1 MSESRKG
8 DKMSRK
14 QVWGSTLGLGM
25 LTIAM
30 AWRWIWPS
38 VSQIEWSKPDTSGT
52 AEARIQALVEQ
63 DQAQATE
70 ALTEAAPVEPSA
82 TATIEDLPATEL
94 DAEAAAN
101 RDELLEQAKQAMT
114 AKHWLQPEN
123 ENALY
128 LYTQALLLDPANSQ
142 ARIGREAL
150 LDALITEAGNAL
162 DEGDDGL
169 ARDLIAALDRYE
181 LTDKRLP
188 ALARRVSVLPD
199 IAAALTQAAER
210 LAAGQLLDPDG
221 ASALDSYRAVL
232 TLDPRNRAGQRGL
245 DDLAATLLDQALA
258 AASRES
264 FAEAFGLLSEATA
277 IAPGN
282 KRLKEVQ
289 DKVTNFRDR
298 FADDLL
304 ARAELALK
312 ARDRSRA
319 ATLLEE
325 ARALGL
331 SDERLANVA
340 RQLSNA
346 QLYANYQP
354 GEAFTDNFLDR
365 SATGPTLV
373 VVPVGTF
380 WMGSNEQE
388 AGRHGNE
395 GPRHQVR
402 IEQPFALARTEITVS
417 QFRKF
422 INATKYATD
431 AEKVGEAS
439 QYDEKTGRITRQRG
453 ITWRNDYL
461 GGRAKTTDPVLYV
474 SWNDATAY
482 ADWLSVSTGQRY
494 RLPSEAEFEYAL
506 RAGTESSYWWG
517 EGSPQSVVGNLTGEG
532 DRSRSRR
539 TWTKAFNNYRDGYWG
554 PAPVAQFAANPFGLY
569 DMGSNL
575 SEWVEDCWHD
585 NFLRAPDTG
594 AAWVNRGCTGRTIK
608 GGSWGSSPEDVRSAY
623 RLGVSAD
630 TRTARIGFR
639 VARDLSP

>member
-38 VSQIEWSKPDTSGT
+38 LSQIDWSKPDSGG
-52 AEARIQALVEQ
+52 AGEARIQALVEQ

-82 TATIEDLPATEL
+82 TATIEDLPATAL
-94 DAEAAAN
+94 DAEAVAK
-101 RDELLEQAKQAMT
+101 RDELLEQAKQAMAT
-114 AKHWLQPEN
+114 KHWLQPEN

-162 DEGDDGL
+162 DDGDDGL
-169 ARDLIAALDRYE
+169 ARDLITALDRYE

-188 ALARRVSVLPD
+188 PLARRVSVLPD

-232 TLDPRNRAGQRGL
+232 NLDPRNRAGQRGL

-312 ARDRSRA
+312 ARDRNRA

-331 SDERLANVA
+331 GDDRLANVA

-354 GEAFTDNFLDR
+354 GETFTDNFLDR
-365 SATGPTLV
+365 SSTGPTLV

-388 AGRHGNE
+388 AGRHSNE

-422 INATKYATD
+422 VNATKYQTD

-474 SWNDATAY
+474 SWNDAAAY
-482 ADWLSVSTGQRY
+482 AEWLSVSTGQRY

-506 RAGTESSYWWG
+506 RAGTESAYWWG

-539 TWTKAFNNYRDGYWG
+539 TWTKAFDNYRDGYWG

>member
-1 MSESRKG
+1 
-8 DKMSRK
+8 MSRK
-14 QVWGSTLGLGM
+14 QIWGSALGLGM
-25 LTIAM
+25 LAIAM
-30 AWRWIWPS
+30 AWRWIWPTL
-38 VSQIEWSKPDTSGT
+38 SQIEWSKPDIADSG
-52 AEARIQALVEQ
+52 EARIQALAEQ
-63 DQAQATE
+63 DRVETAE
-70 ALTEAAPVEPSA
+70 AATEAAPVEPAA
-82 TATIEDLPATEL
+82 TATIEDMPATAL
-94 DAEAAAN
+94 DAEATAS
-101 RDELLEQAKQAMT
+101 RDELLARAEQAMAV
-114 AKHWLQPEN
+114 KHWLQPEGD
-123 ENALY
+123 NALY
-128 LYTQALLLDPANSQ
+128 LYTQVLLLDPASSK

-150 LDALITEAGNAL
+150 LDALIEEAGNAL
-162 DEGDDGL
+162 DDSDDAL

-199 IAAALTQAAER
+199 IAKALAQAAER
-210 LAAGQLLDPDG
+210 LSAGQLLDPDG

-232 TLDPRNRAGQRGL
+232 SLDPRNRAGQRGL
-245 DDLAATLLDQALA
+245 DDLAASLLDQALA

-264 FAEAFGLLSEATA
+264 FAEAFSRLSEATA
-277 IAPGN
+277 VAPGN

-289 DKVTNFRDR
+289 DKVTTFRDR

-312 ARDRSRA
+312 ARDRNRA
-319 ATLLEE
+319 ETLLKE
-325 ARALGL
+325 AQALGL
-331 SDERLANVA
+331 GGDRVANVA
-340 RQLSNA
+340 GLLNNA

-354 GEAFTDNFLDR
+354 GETFSDNFLDR

-373 VVPVGTF
+373 VIPVGTF
-380 WMGSNEQE
+380 WMGSDEQE
-388 AGRHGNE
+388 AGRHSNE

-402 IEQPFALARTEITVS
+402 IEQPFALARTETTVS

-422 INATKYATD
+422 VNAAKYVTD
-431 AEKVGEAS
+431 AEKAGEAS

-453 ITWRNDYL
+453 VTWRNDYL
-461 GGRAKTTDPVLYV
+461 GGKAKNSDPVLYV
-474 SWNDATAY
+474 SWHDAVAY
-482 ADWLSVSTGQRY
+482 VEWLTRSTGQRY

-517 EGSPQSVVGNLTGEG
+517 EGSPTRVVGNLTGEG

-554 PAPVAQFAANPFGLY
+554 PAPVAQFSANPFALY

-594 AAWVNRGCTGRTIK
+594 AAWVNRGCTGRTVK
-608 GGSWGSSPEDVRSAY
+608 GGSWGSAPEDVRSAY
-623 RLGVSAD
+623 RLGVSPD

>member
-1 MSESRKG
+1 MSESRQG

-25 LTIAM
+25 LAIAM

-38 VSQIEWSKPDTSGT
+38 LSQIDWSKPDTPNPV
-52 AEARIQALVEQ
+52 EARIQALAEQ
-63 DQAQATE
+63 AHAAPAEDE
-70 ALTEAAPVEPSA
+70 PDAAPVEA
-82 TATIEDLPATEL
+82 DAMATIEDMPAAEL
-94 DAEAAAN
+94 DAEAAAK
-101 RDELLEQAKQAMT
+101 RDELLEQAKQATT

-123 ENALY
+123 GNALS

-142 ARIGREAL
+142 ARIGLEAL
-150 LDALITEAGNAL
+150 LDSLFNEAGNAL
-162 DEGDDGL
+162 DEGDDAL
-169 ARDLIAALDRYE
+169 ALDLVAALDRYE

-188 ALARRVSVLPD
+188 ALARRVSVLPA
-199 IAAALTQAAER
+199 IADALTEAAER
-210 LAAGQLLDPDG
+210 FAAGHLLDPDG

-232 TLDPRNRAGQRGL
+232 SLDPRNRAGKRGL
-245 DDLAATLLDQALA
+245 DDLAATLLNQALA
-258 AASRES
+258 AASSES
-264 FAEAFGLLSEATA
+264 FAEAFGLLNEATA
-277 IAPGN
+277 VAPGN
-282 KRLKEVQ
+282 PRLKEVQ

-312 ARDRSRA
+312 ARERSRA
-319 ATLLEE
+319 EALLEE

-331 SDERLANVA
+331 SDDRLANVA
-340 RQLSNA
+340 RQLNNA
-346 QLYANYQP
+346 QLYGNYQP
-354 GEAFTDNFLDR
+354 GETFSDNFLDR
-365 SATGPTLV
+365 SATSPTMV
-373 VVPVGTF
+373 VIPIGTF
-380 WMGSNEQE
+380 SMGSDEQE
-388 AGRHGNE
+388 PGRHGNE
-395 GPRHQVR
+395 GPRHLVR
-402 IEQPFALARTEITVS
+402 IEQPFALARTETTVS

-422 INATKYATD
+422 VNATKYVTD

-439 QYDEKTGRITRQRG
+439 QYDEKTGRITRQRD
-453 ITWRNDYL
+453 INWRNDYL
-461 GGRAKTTDPVLYV
+461 GGRAKTSDPVLYV
-474 SWNDATAY
+474 SWNDAMAF
-482 ADWLSVSTGQRY
+482 AEWLSRSTGQRY

-506 RAGTESSYWWG
+506 RAGTESPYWWG
-517 EGSPQSVVGNLTGEG
+517 EGSPQTVVGNLTGEG

-539 TWTKAFNNYRDGYWG
+539 TWTKAFDNYRDGYWG

-569 DMGSNL
+569 DLGSNL

-608 GGSWGSSPEDVRSAY
+608 GGSWGSAPEDVRSAY

-639 VARDLSP
+639 VARDLSQ